1 MGNMNVIGLE
11 EEGYHLDQFK
21 TAGGGVIMPV
31 EESSREETPI
41 YVQGGAIYADNDL
54 LQAVDEIVAASG
66 NRGAKEDY
74 VGFAAMRSES
84 DVGKQL
90 WIRKVNP
97 GQWIGPITVI
107 AAIPNEEYAQWT
119 DQKIAVAVD
128 KNLSQ
133 RLGIFKKGGSEDSGK
148 SSRVDVEVFNG
159 NKPID
164 NMEAAQVINSPEI
177 ISAPQGSFSSRQG
190 YDWNTNSNR
199 LPSHAK
205 AYSQLGNR
213 GLASAS
219 SGVSEEEANMQG
231 GQISPQSGG
240 GTYERQQERL
250 AWLTQQ
256 KQAQARQQS
265 GDYTDRSFFDWPADS
280 GVPGG
285 GNQGGEGGQGGETR
299 PDIAFPPHVET
310 TGQNTKIYEV
320 MMTSGLDQ
328 AGIQA
333 WADANGYSFEEAIDI
348 LFAQFVPTEWKSPW
362 EQHMETSGLPAGTS
376 LEEAWAQ
383 IGAGG
388 EDGVV
393 QLYQGE
399 QGTRAHWE
407 HDSSEGLT
415 KLSFAQWAGQRYA
428 MGDFEDGGAKA
439 PVDQEGED
447 AWNAWWDLMNGEETG
462 DADTASGY
470 DDEYYDNEE
479 YTEVDPRTGLTVEE
493 PQEAQGP
500 SEADLWAQTQG
511 FENMAA
517 FYAWEDPESDTVA
530 VPYDPYKE
538 EPLAEVFDEY
548 TALDPGASED
558 TLREEE
564 ERREEKARQDKK
576 RADDVERAREWGKM
590 EGVPLW

>member
-1 MGNMNVIGLE
+1 MNVVGLE

-54 LQAVDEIVAASG
+54 LQVANEIVSASG
-66 NRGAKEDY
+66 NRSVKEDY
-74 VGFAAMRSES
+74 VGFAAMRSEA

-90 WIRKVNP
+90 WVRRVNP
-97 GQWIGPITVI
+97 GEWIGPITVI

-133 RLGIFKKGGSEDSGK
+133 RLGIFKKGGAEDKEK
-148 SSRVDVEVFNG
+148 SARVDVEVFNG

-213 GLASAS
+213 ALASAS

-231 GQISPQSGG
+231 GRISPQSGG
-240 GTYERQQERL
+240 GMYERQQERL
-250 AWLTQQ
+250 AWLTAQR
-256 KQAQARQQS
+256 QAQERQQF
-265 GDYTDRSFFDWPADS
+265 GEYTDRSTFDWPLGG
-280 GVPGG
+280 GVPPGG
-285 GNQGGEGGQGGETR
+285 GDGGGEGGGEGGPEIPR
-299 PDIAFPPHVET
+299 PPHVET
-310 TGQNTKIYEV
+310 TGQNTKIYEI
-320 MMTSGLDQ
+320 MMTSGMDQ

-362 EQHMETSGLPAGTS
+362 EQHMEASGLPAGTS

-399 QGTRAHWE
+399 EGTRAHYE
-407 HDSSEGLT
+407 HDFAEGLT
-415 KLSFAQWAGQRYA
+415 QLSFAEWAAQRYA
-428 MGDFEDGGAKA
+428 LGDFEDGGAKA
-439 PVDQEGED
+439 PIDQE
-447 AWNAWWDLMNGEETG
+447 AANAANVLLQELQGDETIG
-462 DADTASGY
+462 TDTASDH
-470 DDEYYDNEE
+470 DDSWGDDEE
-479 YTEVDPRTGLTVEE
+479 YTEVAPRTGPTG
-493 PQEAQGP
+493 QTQQGP

-511 FENMAA
+511 FENMEA

-530 VPYDPYKE
+530 VAHDPYVE
-538 EPLAEVFDEY
+538 EPLAEVFEQHM
-548 TALDPGASED
+548 ALDPGAPED

-564 ERREEKARQDKK
+564 ERRAEEARWEEQKK
-576 RADDVERAREWGKM
+576 KLAERAQAWADM
-590 EGVPLW
+590 EGALW